1 MINRELNQFITY
13 VAVACT
19 LAVAV
24 CAAEGAAL
32 CDGFGVTRRQI
43 NPTESTC
50 AYAGEVE
57 CARVPGEAVAV
68 GGAVASSAA
77 RAEALVVAR
86 RVVGTAHAQA
96 VVVARERI
104 DGEGCSQGHEGDS
117 GTEEPRAGEHGLC
130 KEEWHNT
137 KR

>member
-1 MINRELNQFITY
+1 MNSTNSQHTLPLPAHWLLQY
-13 VAVACT
+13 VPQKVQP
-19 LAVAV
+19 
-24 CAAEGAAL
+24 CAMGL
-32 CDGFGVTRRQI
+32 VSLDGKIFRPRA
-43 NPTESTC
+43 C

-86 RVVGTAHAQA
+86 RVVRTAHAQA

-130 KEEWHNT
+130 RRQEEWHNT